1 MRSKGAVHTML
12 GFRIIC
18 FTLASAALGSAVV
31 SNVRVAASAPGAA
44 PSPSPPSVIG
54 VTVVPA
60 ERVAAVLRSIYPH
73 ATIRVERG
81 ANAIVVVAPPDVVA
95 GMRAIVTGIDTKSPT
110 DATVEAVQLHSAS
123 AEDVIARIRGTFPHA
138 RLTAAP
144 NRTIVVS
151 AVPSDMAQIKAVVG
165 AIDTPPPAPTAR
177 PVYAPVAVRVVDGN
191 TTAIARAVAR
201 TVPTVRV
208 AVSGAQVVLTG
219 PPDDVAH
226 AKDLVGELDQ
236 PAPGVQYTNVYR
248 LHFVDAT
255 SVAQLLTR
263 SFHGL
268 DLQVDKDLNAITA
281 LATTSVQERIAG
293 AIAQLDAAPGAGG
306 ANGSPGE
313 PGGAQGTE
321 VITLKAAVPGAG
333 GAASTSASDIAQT
346 VSTALSSAAPD
357 LKITVH
363 PNSTRLVLTG
373 SPYSIALA
381 KNLIAQLDVA
391 EPLVVL
397 DTEVL
402 EVDENVQKQLG
413 FKFPTAALSTTYS
426 ELTPPATASGSAAQL
441 LSLQPLTRTPLT
453 LGAQLDFLITTNKAR
468 ILEDPRITT
477 FSGRTAS
484 LRAGET
490 VNILT
495 TTGGGTGTVATTQVQ
510 SFQTGVTLD
519 ITPVVNSDDYVT
531 VSLHP
536 SVNTEA
542 GISSAGV
549 PNIQTRDT
557 TTTVGLHDGE
567 TIVVGGLI
575 EDTNTRNVQKIPF
588 LGDLPL
594 IGRFFQDVGVNN
606 TRNELIV
613 TVTPHIVK
621 PGSNADFGGSSL
633 GVPTPAPL
641 PTLEPRATLPPVVKA
656 PRPRRTPIVV
666 DNTPPPDAS
675 TTAAPAPGGSATP
688 IAGASAKTPQP
699 VPSAFGQTNVFTYG
713 KAPANN
719 YVDPSQP
726 PQIFFVQA
734 QPTVIRDG
742 QALTMSAITSTNVS
756 SLTFG
761 VSQAS
766 SQASLARIGAG
777 QWQSTFDFSVAGLPV
792 SSGNVTL
799 LLTATTQLGATATVR
814 IPFSVLPSQ

>member
-1 MRSKGAVHTML
+1 ML
-12 GFRIIC
+12 GFRIDR
-18 FTLASAALGSAVV
+18 FVLASALLAS
-31 SNVRVAASAPGAA
+31 SVATIAGAAANAPGPLA
-44 PSPSPPSVIG
+44 PTVIN
-54 VTVVPA
+54 VSVVPA
-60 ERVAAVLRSIYPH
+60 ERAATILRSVYPH
-73 ATIRVERG
+73 ATIRVDRA

-95 GMRAIVTGIDTKSPT
+95 GMRAIVTGIDTKNPT
-110 DATVEAVQLHSAS
+110 DTTVEAVQLHSAS
-123 AEDVIARIRGTFPHA
+123 PPDVIARIRATFPHA
-138 RLTAAP
+138 HFTAAP

-151 AVPSDMAQIKAVVG
+151 AVPSDMAEIKSVVA
-165 AIDTPPPAPTAR
+165 AIDTPPLAPTPR
-177 PVYAPVAVRVVDGN
+177 PVYPPVAVRVVDGN
-191 TTAIARAVAR
+191 TALIARAVAR
-201 TVPTVRV
+201 AVPNVRV
-208 AVSGAQVVLTG
+208 AVSGAQVVLVG

-226 AKDLVGELDQ
+226 AKDLVGQLDQ
-236 PAPGVQYTNVYR
+236 VPAGVQYTNVYR
-248 LHFVDAT
+248 LRYVDAG
-255 SVAQLLTR
+255 SVARLLER

-268 DLQVDKDLNAITA
+268 DVQVDKDLNAVTA
-281 LATTSVQERIAG
+281 FATTSVQQRIAN
-293 AIAQLDAAPGAGG
+293 AVAQLDAPPPGAPGSGGPGEAGG
-306 ANGSPGE
+306 GIA
-313 PGGAQGTE
+313 GTE
-321 VITLKAAVPGAG
+321 VVTLKAAVPGTA
-333 GAASTSASDIAQT
+333 GAASTSAADIAQT
-346 VSTALSSAAPD
+346 VQSALAGTAPD
-357 LKITVH
+357 LKVTVH

-373 SPYSIALA
+373 SPYSISLA

-413 FKFPTAALSTTYS
+413 LKFPTAALSTTYS
-426 ELTPPATASGSAAQL
+426 ELTPAAQANGNASQL

-453 LGAQLDFLITTNKAR
+453 LGAELDFLITTNRAK

-542 GISSAGV
+542 GVSAAGV

-575 EDTNTRNVQKIPF
+575 EDTDSRNVQKIPI

-594 IGRFFQDVGVNN
+594 IGKLFQDVGVNH

-621 PGSNADFGGSSL
+621 PGNNADFGQSTI

-641 PTLEPRATLPPVVKA
+641 PTLAPTATLPPVSRA
-656 PRPRRTPIVV
+656 PRPRRTPVV
-666 DNTPPPDAS
+666 ITQNTPAPEL
-675 TTAAPAPGGSATP
+675 TAEPAPFPSATP
-688 IAGASAKTPQP
+688 IAGANAKTPQP
-699 VPSAFGQTNVFTYG
+699 LPSAFGATNVFTYG
-713 KAPANN
+713 TAPPNN

-734 QPTVIRDG
+734 QPTVIRNG
-742 QALTMSAITSTNVS
+742 QALTISAITSSNVTT
-756 SLTFG
+756 LAFG
-761 VSQAS
+761 ASQVAT
-766 SQASLARIGAG
+766 QASLARIGTG
-777 QWQSTFDFSVAGLPV
+777 QWQSTFNFSTAGLPA
-792 SSGNVTL
+792 STGNVSMVLVATTNL
-799 LLTATTQLGATATVR
+799 GGTATLR
-814 IPFSVLPSQ
+814 IPFSVVGP

>member
-1 MRSKGAVHTML
+1 ML
-12 GFRIIC
+12 GFRIISC
-18 FTLASAALGSAVV
+18 TLALSALASAVGSHAG
-31 SNVRVAASAPGAA
+31 VAASAPRA
-44 PSPSPPSVIG
+44 SPSPLAPSVIG

-73 ATIRVERG
+73 VTIRVERA
-81 ANAIVVVAPPDVVA
+81 ANAIVVVAPPDVVT

-110 DATVEAVQLHSAS
+110 DATVEAVQLHNAS
-123 AEDVIARIRGTFPHA
+123 PAEVIARIRGTFPHA

-144 NRTIVVS
+144 NRTIVAR
-151 AVPSDMAQIKAVVG
+151 AVPGDMGEIKAVIG
-165 AIDTPPPAPTAR
+165 AIDTPPLQPTPR

-191 TTAIARAVAR
+191 PATIARAVAR
-201 TVPTVRV
+201 AVPTVRV
-208 AVSGAQVVLTG
+208 AVSGPQVVLIGT
-219 PPDDVAH
+219 PDDVAH
-226 AKDLVGELDQ
+226 AKDLIGELDQ

-255 SVAQLLTR
+255 SVAQLLAR
-263 SFHGL
+263 SFHGV

-293 AIAQLDAAPGAGG
+293 AIAQLDAAPPGAPG
-306 ANGSPGE
+306 ASGQPGE
-313 PGGAQGTE
+313 PGGVPGTE

-346 VSTALSSAAPD
+346 VGTALAGAAPD

-373 SPYSIALA
+373 SPYSLALA

-402 EVDENVQKQLG
+402 EIDENVQKQLG
-413 FKFPTAALSTTYS
+413 LKFPTAALSTTYS
-426 ELTPPATASGSAAQL
+426 ELTPPAAASGSAAQL

-453 LGAQLDFLITTNKAR
+453 LGAELDFLITTNRAR

-575 EDTNTRNVQKIPF
+575 EDTDTRAVQKIPF

-594 IGRFFQDVGVNN
+594 IGKFFQDVGIDH

-621 PGSNADFGGSSL
+621 PGTNADFGGSSL
-633 GVPTPAPL
+633 GVPTPGPL
-641 PTLEPRATLPPVVKA
+641 PTLEPRATLPPVSKA

-666 DNTPPPDAS
+666 DNTPAPDAS
-675 TTAAPAPGGSATP
+675 ATPAPSGSATP
-688 IAGASAKTPQP
+688 IAGASAKTPLP
-699 VPSAFGQTNVFTYG
+699 VPSAFGQTNVFKYG
-713 KAPANN
+713 SAPANN

-734 QPTVIRDG
+734 QPTVIRNG
-742 QALTMSAITSTNVS
+742 QALTISAITSTNVS

-761 VSQAS
+761 VSQSS

-777 QWQSTFDFSVAGLPV
+777 QWQSTFDFSVAGLPA
-792 SSGNVTL
+792 SAGNVTML
-799 LLTATTQLGATATVR
+799 LVATTQLGGTATVS
-814 IPFSVLPSQ
+814 IPFSVLPSQE

>member
-1 MRSKGAVHTML
+1 ML

-18 FTLASAALGSAVV
+18 FTLASATLASAVAW
-31 SNVRVAASAPGAA
+31 NAGPAASAPRVV
-44 PSPSPPSVIG
+44 PSPVAPSVIG

-73 ATIRVERG
+73 ATIRVERA

-123 AEDVIARIRGTFPHA
+123 PEVVISRIRGTFPHA

-151 AVPSDMAQIKAVVG
+151 AVPNDMAQIKAVIG
-165 AIDTPPPAPTAR
+165 AIDTPPPAPTPR

-191 TTAIARAVAR
+191 AKAIARAVAHA
-201 TVPTVRV
+201 VPTVRV
-208 AVSGAQVVLTG
+208 AVSGPQVVLTG

-226 AKDLVGELDQ
+226 AKDLAGELDQ
-236 PAPGVQYTNVYR
+236 PAPDVQYTNVYR
-248 LHFVDAT
+248 LRFVDAT
-255 SVAQLLTR
+255 SVAQLLAR

-281 LATTSVQERIAG
+281 LATTSLQERIAG
-293 AIAQLDAAPGAGG
+293 AIAQLDAAPTGAPGPGGQPAEAGG
-306 ANGSPGE
+306 VP
-313 PGGAQGTE
+313 GTE
-321 VITLKAAVPGAG
+321 VITLKAAVPGIG

-346 VSTALSSAAPD
+346 VGTALSGAAPD

-373 SPYSIALA
+373 SPYSLALA

-426 ELTPPATASGSAAQL
+426 ELTPAASASGAAAQL

-594 IGRFFQDVGVNN
+594 IGRFFQDVNVNN

-621 PGSNADFGGSSL
+621 PGTNADFGGSSL
-633 GVPTPAPL
+633 GVPTPGPL
-641 PTLEPRATLPPVVKA
+641 PTLEPRATLPPVSKA

-666 DNTPPPDAS
+666 ENTPLPEANA
-675 TTAAPAPGGSATP
+675 TAAPTPAGSATP
-688 IAGASAKTPQP
+688 IAGASAKTPLP
-699 VPSAFGQTNVFTYG
+699 VPSAFGATNVFTFG

-734 QPTVIRDG
+734 QPSVIRDG
-742 QALTMSAITSTNVS
+742 QALTISAITSTNVS

-777 QWQSTFDFSVAGLPV
+777 QWQSTFNFSVAGLPV

-799 LLTATTQLGATATVR
+799 LLVATTQQGGTATVR

>member
-1 MRSKGAVHTML
+1 ML

-18 FTLASAALGSAVV
+18 FLLASALLASAAASNAGAAGSAP
-31 SNVRVAASAPGAA
+31 SAAA
-44 PSPSPPSVIG
+44 PTVIA
-54 VTVVPA
+54 VTMVPA
-60 ERVAAVLRSIYPH
+60 ERAAAVLRSIYPH
-73 ATIRVERG
+73 ATIRVDRA

-95 GMRAIVTGIDTKSPT
+95 GMRAIVTGIDTKNPT
-110 DATVEAVQLHSAS
+110 DTTVEAVQLHSAS
-123 AEDVIARIRGTFPHA
+123 PADVVARIRGTFPHA
-138 RLTAAP
+138 RFTAAP

-151 AVPSDMAQIKAVVG
+151 AVPSDMAEIKSVIAAV
-165 AIDTPPPAPTAR
+165 DTPPPAPTPR
-177 PVYAPVAVRVVDGN
+177 PVYPPTAVRVVDGN
-191 TTAIARAVAR
+191 PRLIARAVAHA
-201 TVPTVRV
+201 VPSVRV
-208 AVSGAQVVLTG
+208 AVSGSQVVLVG
-219 PPDDVAH
+219 PPDDVTH
-226 AKDLVGELDQ
+226 AKDLVGQLDQ
-236 PAPGVQYTNVYR
+236 PPAGMQYTNVYR
-248 LHFVDAT
+248 LRYVDAG
-255 SVAQLLTR
+255 SVAQLLAR
-263 SFHGL
+263 SFRGL
-268 DLQVDKDLNAITA
+268 DVQVDKGLNAITA
-281 LATTSVQERIAG
+281 LATTSVQQRIAS
-293 AIAQLDAAPGAGG
+293 AVAQLDAAPPGAPGAGG
-306 ANGSPGE
+306 PGE
-313 PGGAQGTE
+313 AGGVPGTE
-321 VITLKAAVPGAG
+321 VITLKAAVPGTG
-333 GAASTSASDIAQT
+333 GAASTSATDIAQT
-346 VSTALSSAAPD
+346 VQAALGGTAPD
-357 LKITVH
+357 LKVTVH

-381 KNLIAQLDVA
+381 KDLIAQLDVA

-413 FKFPTAALSTTYS
+413 LKFPTAALSTTYT
-426 ELTPPATASGSAAQL
+426 ELTPPAQASGAASQL
-441 LSLQPLTRTPLT
+441 LQLQPLTRTPLT
-453 LGAQLDFLITTNKAR
+453 LGAELDFLITTNRAK

-542 GISSAGV
+542 GISAAGV

-575 EDTNTRNVQKIPF
+575 EDTDTRNVQKIPF

-594 IGRFFQDVGVNN
+594 IGKLFQDVGVSH

-613 TVTPHIVK
+613 TVTPHIVR
-621 PGSNADFGGSSL
+621 PGSNADFGASSL

-641 PTLEPRATLPPVVKA
+641 PTLAPTATLPPVGRA

-666 DNTPPPDAS
+666 TQSNTPAPDV
-675 TTAAPAPGGSATP
+675 TAAPAPSGSATP

-713 KAPANN
+713 AAPANN

-734 QPTVIRDG
+734 QPTVIRNG
-742 QALTMSAITSTNVS
+742 QPLTISAITSTNVTTLS
-756 SLTFG
+756 FG
-761 VSQAS
+761 ASQVA
-766 SQASLARIGAG
+766 SQASLSRIGAG
-777 QWQSTFDFSVAGLPV
+777 QWQSTFNFSTSGLPAN
-792 SSGNVTL
+792 SGNVSL
-799 LLTATTQLGATATVR
+799 VLVATTNLGGTATVR
-814 IPFSVLPSQ
+814 IPFSVIGQ